1 MEKVARIKELSVD
14 QALPT
19 MREFVR
25 AACFFKD
32 LFKISLWQSMLL
44 YNSRGFTNILF

>member
-1 MEKVARIKELSVD
+1 MEKVAQIKEQCRPSVD

-25 AACFFKD
+25 AASFCKN
-32 LFKISLWQSMLL
+32 LLKMYLWQSMLL
-44 YNSRGFTNILF
+44 